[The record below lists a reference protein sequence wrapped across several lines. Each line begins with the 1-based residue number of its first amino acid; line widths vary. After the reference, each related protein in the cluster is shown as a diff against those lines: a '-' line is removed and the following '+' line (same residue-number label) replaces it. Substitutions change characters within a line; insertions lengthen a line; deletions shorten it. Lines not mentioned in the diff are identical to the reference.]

1 MGDVSLHAGR
11 FNLLNLALLVAGL
24 ASGFFFTGVEG
35 TLFFVSCGL
44 LWLYF
49 FGVLIAGGNSLV
61 LPWNLFSVLLFS
73 LFFLFALTLLWTP
86 VPGYTQTMLW
96 RQGSLPLV
104 FIALVLGS
112 DEDQWPLLRCA
123 LMLLA
128 LVALIAATVQYFSG
142 LPPRATFL
150 NKNSFAGFLL
160 PLVFWSLAVE
170 QRRFSAG
177 STLLVLLCSGFV
189 LGLIGSRGVFL
200 ALVVGGLAVLVLA
213 LAARVSLL
221 SWWWRVLTLGVG
233 FAVSLVATGLDLG
246 RGLGR
251 MATLADPWS
260 AGTDRFVI
268 WQASWEMF
276 KDAPWHGL
284 GVGIYALAYP
294 PYRDVADRSA
304 GHFVHND
311 LLQIA
316 LEAGWL
322 AGLIALATSAA
333 FLLLIWRGVRCAD
346 ISDNGRLEIMALSGG
361 VIAIGFHSMF
371 TFNFYVYSSLILVG
385 IVLARIHYLLP
396 GSVAATRTIVLSG
409 QRRIWR
415 IVLILLPLLPLL
427 LLATGTLSQV
437 ATQKALA
444 AIDHGNHQQVFR
456 NLAQAKRFWPTNDF
470 NWYMEGEVIRMSLAT
485 GDPVAMEDYRQL
497 LEYAEEAYQRAMEL
511 NPLRASAPHK
521 YGNLLAA
528 VPDALVTRTVDDII
542 SLYRKALMIDPG
554 YYPARIDLAR
564 LYAHQDDLTS
574 AQEVLEDGFNHFFR
588 RVPDVIPYLE
598 VAQQFRRIAGDQ
610 EGAEQLK
617 EEIEQIKT
625 TWQMRVDS

>member
-1 MGDVSLHAGR
+1 MGDVSLHTGR
-11 FNLLNLALLVAGL
+11 FKTLNLTLLVAGL

-35 TLFFVSCGL
+35 TLFFVSCLL

-49 FGVLIAGGNSLV
+49 LGALVAGGNSLV
-61 LPWNLFSVLLFS
+61 LPWSLFSILLFS

-96 RQGSLPLV
+96 RQGALPLV
-104 FIALVLGS
+104 FVALVLGC
-112 DEDQWPLLRCA
+112 DEEQWRLLRWA
-123 LMLLA
+123 LMLLVLA
-128 LVALIAATVQYFSG
+128 ALIAATVQFFSG

-160 PLVFWSLAVE
+160 PLVFWSLAAE

-177 STLLVLLCSGFV
+177 VTLLVLLCSGFV
-189 LGLIGSRGVFL
+189 FGLIGSRGVFL
-200 ALVVGGLAVLVLA
+200 AVAVGGLAVLVLA
-213 LAARVSLL
+213 LAARVSLI
-221 SWWWRVLTLGVG
+221 SWWRRVLTLGIG
-233 FAVSLVATGLDLG
+233 LMASMIATGLDLG

-251 MATLADPWS
+251 LTSLGDPWS

-268 WQASWEMF
+268 WQGAWEML

-294 PYRDVADRSA
+294 PYRDATDRSA

-311 LLQIA
+311 LLQLT

-322 AGLIALATSAA
+322 AALIALATAAA
-333 FLLLIWRGVRCAD
+333 FLLLVWRGVRCID
-346 ISDNGRLEIMALSGG
+346 LSDNARLEILALAGG
-361 VIAIGFHSMF
+361 VIVIAFHSLF

-396 GSVAATRTIVLSG
+396 DAGAATRRIVLSG

-415 IVLILLPLLPLL
+415 VVLVLLPLFPLL
-427 LLATGTLSQV
+427 LLATGTMSQM

-444 AIDHGNHQQVFR
+444 AIDHGNNQQVFR

-485 GDPVAMEDYRQL
+485 GEPVATGDYLQL
-497 LEYAEEAYQRAMEL
+497 LEYAEEAYQHTMEL

-528 VPDALVTRTVDDII
+528 VPDALVTKTVADII
-542 SLYRKALMIDPG
+542 SLYRKALKIDPG
-554 YYPARIDLAR
+554 YYPARVDLAR
-564 LYAHQDDLTS
+564 LYAQQDEITS
-574 AQEVLEDGFNHFFR
+574 AHEVLEDGFNHFFR
-588 RVPDVIPYLE
+588 RIPDVIPYLE
-598 VAQQFRRIAGDQ
+598 MTQQFRGIAGDD

-617 EEIEQIKT
+617 EAIEEIKT
-625 TWQMRVDS
+625 TWQMREES